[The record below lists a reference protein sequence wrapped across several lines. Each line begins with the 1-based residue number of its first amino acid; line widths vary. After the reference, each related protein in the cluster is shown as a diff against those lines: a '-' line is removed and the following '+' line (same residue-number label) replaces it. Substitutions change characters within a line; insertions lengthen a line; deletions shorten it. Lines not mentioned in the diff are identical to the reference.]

1 MVEMVVKTATFDPVR
16 YGRLCAKALPRVI
29 ANDEEFDRLC
39 AELEVL
45 DRKDK
50 PTPEEDVLAELLGK
64 LIEDYDSR
72 AHALPDL
79 PPFEMIRFLMEQRGI
94 TQPELTPVFGSRGIA
109 SEVLNGK
116 REPSKAHIR
125 RLAEFFHVSPELFL

>member
-1 MVEMVVKTATFDPVR
+1 MVARNAAFDPAR
-16 YGRLCAKALPRVI
+16 YGRLCAKTIPRVI
-29 ANDEEFDRLC
+29 TDDEEFDRLC
-39 AELEVL
+39 AELEAL

-50 PTPEEDVLAELLGK
+50 PTPEEDALAELLGK

-72 AHALPDL
+72 AHPLPEL
-79 PPFEMIRFLMEQRGI
+79 PPYEMIRFLMEQRGI
-94 TQPELTPVFGSRGIA
+94 KQPELTAVFGSRGIA

-125 RLAEFFHVSPELFL
+125 KLAEFFHVSPELFL